1 MTFRLALDTMGGD
14 HGPDEIIPAAIFT
27 LKNHHDLEL
36 LLVGQEDVIK
46 QILAGLAPA
55 NSARVQIIHAPE
67 VIAMDEAPSS
77 ALRNK
82 KQTSMRVAIEQV
94 KKGRAQAC
102 VSAGNTGAL
111 MAISRYVLKMLPGID
126 RPAICKTIPG
136 INGHTHILDLGANV
150 DSSAEQLFQFA
161 VMGAE
166 LTGAVENIA
175 SPKVGLLNV
184 GTEENK
190 GNDRVKQAASLL
202 SRSHL
207 NYIGFVEGNHIYSG
221 DADVIVCD
229 GFVGNIALKA
239 SEGVA
244 EFFTHHVAVEFQKT
258 LYGKLATAISLPI
271 LKTIRR
277 KTDPRRHNGASLL
290 GLRGIVIKSHGSA
303 DKVSFAYAIEEAIL
317 EVEKNIPARITSRL
331 EELLANPRKAPSQA
345 RG

>member
-1 MTFRLALDTMGGD
+1 MAFRLALDVMGGD
-14 HGPDEIIPAAIFT
+14 HGPAEIVAAALYT
-27 LKNHHDLEL
+27 LKKHRDLEL
-36 LLVGQEDVIK
+36 LLVGLEDIIK
-46 QILAGLAPA
+46 PGLEQLSHDLA
-55 NSARVQIIHAPE
+55 ARVQVIHAPE
-67 VIAMDEAPSS
+67 VVEMGETPSF

-82 KQTSMRVAIEQV
+82 KKSSMRFAIELV
-94 KKGRAQAC
+94 KKGHAQAC

-126 RPAICKTIPG
+126 RPAICTTIPG
-136 INGHTHILDLGANV
+136 LNGHTHILDLGANV
-150 DSSAEQLFQFA
+150 DSSAKQLLQFA

-166 LTGAVENIA
+166 LTGAVENIK

-190 GNDRVKQAASLL
+190 GNNRVKQAASLL
-202 SRSHL
+202 SNSHI

-239 SEGVA
+239 SEGLA
-244 EFFTHHVAVEFQKT
+244 EFFYHQVTSGFQKN
-258 LYGKLATAISLPI
+258 LYGKLAAVISIPV

-277 KTDPRRHNGASLL
+277 KTDPRRYNGASLL

-303 DKVSFAYAIEEAIL
+303 DKVSFAHAIEEAIL

-331 EELLANPRKAPSQA
+331 EALLTVN
-345 RG
+345 

>member
-1 MTFRLALDTMGGD
+1 MGYRLALDAMGGD
-14 HGPDEIIPAAIFT
+14 HGPGEIVPAALHS
-27 LKNHHDLEL
+27 LKKHRDLEL
-36 LLVGQEDVIK
+36 LLVGPEEI
-46 QILAGLAPA
+46 INPRLAHLDRDQAV
-55 NSARVQIIHAPE
+55 RIQVIHAPE
-67 VIAMDEAPSS
+67 VVTMDEAPSS

-82 KQTSMRVAIEQV
+82 KKSSMRVTVEQV
-94 KKGRAQAC
+94 KKGQAYAC

-111 MAISRYVLKMLPGID
+111 MAISRYILKMLPGID
-126 RPAICKTIPG
+126 RPAICTTLPG
-136 INGHTHILDLGANV
+136 VGNHTHILDLGANV

-175 SPKVGLLNV
+175 SPKVALLNV

-190 GNDRVKQAASLL
+190 GNDTVKHAHTLL
-202 SRSHL
+202 SNSHL
-207 NYIGFVEGNHIYSG
+207 NYIGFVEGNDIFSG

-244 EFFTHHVAVEFQKT
+244 DFFFHHVTAELQKN
-258 LYGKLATAISLPI
+258 LYTRLAATVSRPI
-271 LKTIRR
+271 LKSIRR
-277 KTDPRRHNGASLL
+277 KTDPRRYNGASLL

-303 DKVSFAYAIEEAIL
+303 DRMSFAHAIEEAIL

-331 EELLANPRKAPSQA
+331 EALLTRD
-345 RG
+345 

>member
-1 MTFRLALDTMGGD
+1 MAFRLALDVMGGD
-14 HGPDEIIPAAIFT
+14 HGPAEIVAAAVYS
-27 LKNHHDLEL
+27 LKKYHDLEL
-36 LLVGQEDVIK
+36 LLVGLEDVIK
-46 QILAGLAPA
+46 PGLEQLSLDLA
-55 NSARVQIIHAPE
+55 ARVQVIHAPE
-67 VIAMDEAPSS
+67 VVEMSEAPSF

-82 KQTSMRVAIEQV
+82 KKSSMRAAIELV
-94 KKGRAQAC
+94 KTGGAQAC

-126 RPAICKTIPG
+126 RPAICTTIPG
-136 INGHTHILDLGANV
+136 LNGHTHILDLGANV
-150 DSSAEQLFQFA
+150 DSSAKQLLQFA

-166 LTGAVENIA
+166 LTGAIENIK

-190 GNDRVKQAASLL
+190 GNDRVKQAAVLL
-202 SRSHL
+202 SNSHI

-239 SEGVA
+239 SEGLA
-244 EFFTHHVAVEFQKT
+244 EFFYHQVTSGFQKN
-258 LYGKLATAISLPI
+258 LYGKLAAVISIPV

-277 KTDPRRHNGASLL
+277 KTDPRRYNGASLL

-303 DKVSFAYAIEEAIL
+303 DRVSFAHAIEEAIL

-331 EELLANPRKAPSQA
+331 EALLTGN
-345 RG
+345 